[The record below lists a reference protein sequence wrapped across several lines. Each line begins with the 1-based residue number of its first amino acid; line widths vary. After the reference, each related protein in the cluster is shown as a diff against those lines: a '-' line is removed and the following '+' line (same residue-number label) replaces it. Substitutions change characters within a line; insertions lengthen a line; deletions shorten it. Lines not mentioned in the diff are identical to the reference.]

1 MSPHENESLESLAHV
16 RASAPSP
23 LIPRQEK
30 PLAPATANGL
40 RQALKALDTE
50 LRFNLRISQVE
61 AREAGG
67 IWGPLTVRAEASLQ
81 ERIAEE
87 FDEQRDDPYAK
98 ARRLTFSASRWRHL
112 ANVLV
117 ADREVDPFVDWLESL
132 PSWDRVPRLDGW
144 LGQCFQIEA
153 GVPPSLCAWAAR
165 SVLLAAVWRAYE
177 PGTKHDVV
185 VVLAGPQGIGKSS
198 AFRLLF
204 PATERDG
211 WFSDVLSLSGSDK
224 ERVEALQGRVIVE
237 CAEMA
242 GATRADL
249 ARLKAFVS
257 RTEDGGTRLAYR
269 RNPEPHPRRAVIVG
283 TTNAVACLPNDPTGN
298 RRFVPI
304 ALTAG
309 KVARSWPWLDKHREK
324 LWAEAL
330 HRYRGGEPAYL
341 LDELL
346 ADQESETEKHR
357 DADDFVENR
366 IDQWLSRPD
375 LPEYFKVDDVA
386 REIGLVDQPG
396 RLSRALGVRIRAALK
411 LRGCE
416 PTRTRLDGALH
427 PLRCFRRP

>member
-16 RASAPSP
+16 GAPVPSP

-30 PLAPATANGL
+30 PLAPATADGL
-40 RQALKALDTE
+40 RQVLTTLDTE
-50 LRFNLRISQVE
+50 LRFNVRLSQVE
-61 AREAGG
+61 ARDAGG
-67 IWGPLTVRAEASLQ
+67 VWLPLTVRAEARLR

-98 ARRLTFSASRWRHL
+98 ARRLTFSASRWLHL
-112 ANVLV
+112 VNVLV

-132 PSWDRVPRLDGW
+132 APWNGVPRLDRW

-165 SVLLAAVWRAYE
+165 SVLLAAVWRAYK
-177 PGTKHDVV
+177 PATKHDIV
-185 VVLAGPQGIGKSS
+185 VVLVGPQGIGKSS
-198 AFRLLF
+198 ACRFLF
-204 PATERDG
+204 PALEQDT
-211 WFSDVLSLSGSDK
+211 WFSDVLSLSGSTK

-257 RTEDGGTRLAYR
+257 RTDDGGIRLAYR
-269 RNPEPHPRRAVIVG
+269 RNPEPLPRRAVIVG
-283 TTNAVACLPNDPTGN
+283 TTNDLACLPNDATGN

-309 KVARSWPWLDKHREK
+309 KVARSWPWLDKHREQ

-330 HRYRGGEPAYL
+330 HRYRAGEPAYL
-341 LDELL
+341 PDALL
-346 ADQESETEKHR
+346 ADQESVTEKHR

-366 IDQWLSRPD
+366 IDQWLSRPV
-375 LPEYFKVDDVA
+375 PEYFTVEDVA
-386 REIGLVDQPG
+386 QEIGLVDQPG
-396 RLSRALGVRIRAALK
+396 RLSRALGGRIRAALK

-416 PTRTRLDGALH
+416 PTRTRLDGAPH